1 MCPLDCS
8 CGESAFFGRY
18 GPDQPQCSDPNWLPF
33 WVNCSSGWN
42 EEYRNNT
49 APKAIM
55 LNLNHAP
62 IRELHPGSF
71 DGLRN
76 VHTLDIDS
84 AQLKRLPPDVFIG
97 MHRLVK
103 IIASNNSLTYLERG
117 TFRGLHKLRLLYL
130 DLNKISR
137 LDEGCFMDLHSLFF
151 IGLNQNPLGN
161 IRPGTFRELGYSLER
176 LILRNNSITSIN
188 SSLFDGIGQKLLRLN
203 VQDNPI
209 SVVAPG
215 SFTNLTNVTSLSLML
230 TPKNPIHLYP
240 GFYDGLESLETVF
253 VYDQR
258 LCCFLPSNAKC
269 ALQKPPEPLFTC
281 RMTFLHNSAIKFFTW
296 LLAFVTLFGNTFVLV
311 TRLRSKRTNMVARI
325 QSILIANLAVADL
338 LMGLYLLIIASAD
351 AYIGNSYF
359 WKGLAHEWRRSGMCR
374 FAGFLSFLSSES
386 SVFLI
391 VLISVDRFICI
402 VFPFLKHRFTIFTIQ
417 VCTGVIWVVAIILSG
432 ISVLLTVLDPDAYD
446 LSDVC
451 VGLPLIRKNI
461 NLQAEVD
468 KDILNTIGIEVQK
481 VVAGSSA
488 STWQYSVAVFL
499 GINFICFTII
509 LVAYIAIFAKVSF
522 SRAAVG
528 QKGYSS
534 NEIRMA
540 LKLSL
545 IVATDFFCWMPI
557 IILGIIVQSDH
568 VVISADV
575 YAWLIAL
582 VLPIN
587 SAINPY
593 LYTIVDHYVGQD
605 KSSHTSGGSGGSSN

>member
-1 MCPLDCS
+1 MN
-8 CGESAFFGRY
+8 GG
-18 GPDQPQCSDPNWLPF
+18 G
-33 WVNCSSGWN
+33 V
-42 EEYRNNT
+42 
-49 APKAIM
+49 
-55 LNLNHAP
+55 
-62 IRELHPGSF
+62 
-71 DGLRN
+71 
-76 VHTLDIDS
+76 
-84 AQLKRLPPDVFIG
+84 
-97 MHRLVK
+97 
-103 IIASNNSLTYLERG
+103 
-117 TFRGLHKLRLLYL
+117 
-130 DLNKISR
+130 
-137 LDEGCFMDLHSLFF
+137 GC
-151 IGLNQNPLGN
+151 
-161 IRPGTFRELGYSLER
+161 
-176 LILRNNSITSIN
+176 
-188 SSLFDGIGQKLLRLN
+188 
-203 VQDNPI
+203 
-209 SVVAPG
+209 VA
-215 SFTNLTNVTSLSLML
+215 
-230 TPKNPIHLYP
+230 
-240 GFYDGLESLETVF
+240 
-253 VYDQR
+253 
-258 LCCFLPSNAKC
+258 
-269 ALQKPPEPLFTC
+269 
-281 RMTFLHNSAIKFFTW
+281 
-296 LLAFVTLFGNTFVLV
+296 
-311 TRLRSKRTNMVARI
+311 
-325 QSILIANLAVADL
+325 
-338 LMGLYLLIIASAD
+338 
-351 AYIGNSYF
+351 
-359 WKGLAHEWRRSGMCR
+359 

-391 VLISVDRFICI
+391 VLISWDC
-402 VFPFLKHRFTIFTIQ
+402 
-417 VCTGVIWVVAIILSG
+417 LSCRVPLLEASIHHLYHSSLYWGNLGGCHNPQCG

-468 KDILNTIGIEVQK
+468 KDILNTIGIEVKK

-509 LVAYIAIFAKVSF
+509 LVAYIAIFAKVRF